1 MANTVSFR
9 VQVDDNGTT
18 KKVEVNL
25 QDLAQAM
32 KKVKADAD
40 AVNGSIV
47 NWAQA
52 GQAADQLAGVF
63 SQLQGV
69 FSDLSSAYAQ
79 QLQGETKLAQ
89 AMRNTMDA
97 TDEEIQSIKNLCSEQ
112 QRLGVVGDEVQLAA
126 AQELATYLE
135 FSDSLKTIIPV
146 MNDMVAQQ
154 LGLGASAESATQI
167 ASMLGKVMNGQT
179 EALSRYGYKFSDAQ
193 KEILKYG
200 DESERAA
207 VLTEVIEQS
216 VAGMNEALAK
226 TKAGQMQQLANSMG
240 DVKEQLGQIISGI
253 APFMQ
258 LTSSFVTTTTGVI
271 KLATSIKSLSSITA
285 VAKVQAL
292 GLAAAQKIQALA
304 ERMLASAGYTAAAGT
319 TALKVAVAALYAT
332 ITLGISLAIQGLIE
346 LFSALS
352 RKSKEAAGDI
362 SEVDDAT
369 DAYRK
374 TAAEMR
380 GELAKECVEL
390 EDLIKKKKQTA
401 DAVKNLNDKYGEAFG
416 YHSSAAEWYDILKNK
431 SADYCKQLG
440 YEAKAKVLAA
450 RSGDKQVELDE
461 VRKKMANMR
470 ADGSATSR
478 KLTTFKDVNGKTA
491 GWGVDDV
498 KTKAYRDLEAQAQA
512 LERSI
517 AEDDAA
523 MRECITTAQELAASL
538 TKGSEDATTS
548 VSWQKMTLSQL
559 NKAIQEQKTKVED
572 LAGANAKEA
581 KAEADVLARMK
592 ARKDVLEKTYGLDSG
607 GKKNEYDGSKL
618 IKNAKTYK
626 ELGNNIK
633 YYQDAL
639 EKVNPADKEQIGNIS
654 REIALLQE
662 DQKAIQNMMDALGRP
677 VLLNTLEDIDK
688 ELAYQQGLRKTATQD
703 ALSGIDAEIKRLN
716 DLKTAFEQSSHQKL
730 NLDQITT
737 YKQLEDEISFYSKE
751 LKTSSGDARAQIQE
765 QLNQLNKL
773 KDSWDAVL
781 DAMDKPADI
790 SALNSVEDLD
800 KAVSY
805 YSTLQ
810 KKANAEEAQDIQR
823 TIDKLVAKK
832 AMLETVAGLT
842 SMEKELADLD
852 GLSGKKLKL
861 ELDLI
866 GLDGIRA
873 KIKSLQKLLDDTE
886 NPLGD
891 KQAEQVRGLIASYQ
905 GYEKTLRKSNV
916 TFRDG
921 WSDIR
926 GMGDSMTNLT
936 EIIQG
941 DGNAWEKVAGVIDN
955 TLQLYD
961 SFSGII
967 EIIKTLTGM
976 TQAHTVAKEAEGAAA
991 ITTAGQEVAAAAME
1005 TSAATAA
1012 SAAHGAEA
1020 TATTAS
1026 AAAKTMN
1033 AHASIPFVGIALG
1046 LAFVGSMIAMMAS
1059 LPKFAKGGI
1068 AYGPTLGLFGEYSGA
1083 SNNPEVVAPL
1093 DRLRSLIGGASGV
1106 SGDVR
1111 FRIEGRTLVGVLK
1124 NEQGRTERL
1133 G

>member
-216 VAGMNEALAK
+216 VAGMNEALAN
-226 TKAGQMQQLANSMG
+226 TRAGRMQQLANSMG

-292 GLAAAQKIQALA
+292 GLATAQKIQALA

-401 DAVKNLNDKYGEAFG
+401 DSVKNLNDKYGEAFG

-478 KLTTFKDVNGKTA
+478 KLTTFKDVDGKTA

-512 LERSI
+512 LESSI

-581 KAEADVLARMK
+581 KAEADVLAKMK
-592 ARKDVLEKTYGLDSG
+592 ARKEALEKTYGLGSG
-607 GKKNEYDGSKL
+607 NKNEYDGSKY
-618 IKNAKTYK
+618 IENAKSYK

-633 YYQDAL
+633 YYQNAL
-639 EKVNPADKEQIGNIS
+639 EKVNPEDKAQVATLTQK
-654 REIALLQE
+654 IAVLQK
-662 DQKAIQNMMDALGRP
+662 DQKAIQDLMDAAGRP
-677 VLLNTLEDIDK
+677 VSLDSLEDIDK
-688 ELAYQQGLRKTATQD
+688 ELAYQQGLRKTASKD

-716 DLKTAFEQSSHQKL
+716 DLKTAFEQSSHPEL
-730 NLDQITT
+730 NIEQVTT
-737 YKQLEDEISFYSKE
+737 YQQLEDELSYYSKK
-751 LKTSSGDARAQIQE
+751 LKTASGEERAKIQNSI
-765 QLNQLNKL
+765 NQLNKL

-810 KKANAEEAQDIQR
+810 KKANAEEAQNIQR

-832 AMLETVAGLT
+832 TMLETVAGLT
-842 SMEKELADLD
+842 SMEKELADLG

-873 KIKSLQKLLDDTE
+873 KIKSLQKLLEDTD
-886 NPLGD
+886 NPLGEA
-891 KQAEQVRGLIASYQ
+891 QAAQVRKLIASYQ

-916 TFRDG
+916 TFREG
-921 WSDIR
+921 WGDIS

-941 DGNAWEKVAGVIDN
+941 DGNAWDKLAGVIDN
-955 TLQLYD
+955 TLQLYE
-961 SFSGII
+961 SFNGII
-967 EIIKTLTGM
+967 EIIKSLTGV
-976 TQAHTVAKEAEGAAA
+976 TEAHAVAKEVEGAASMKA
-991 ITTAGQEVAAAAME
+991 ASQEVAASAME
-1005 TSAATAA
+1005 TSAASVSA
-1012 SAAHGAEA
+1012 AAHGAEA
-1020 TATTAS
+1020 TAVS
-1026 AAAKTMN
+1026 VDAAAKTFN

-1046 LAFVGSMIAMMAS
+1046 LAFVGAMIAMMAS

-1093 DRLRSLIGGASGV
+1093 DRLRSLIGGTSGV